1 MNRFCPICSCSEKT
15 FLYKQNFHNK
25 VISLMDNYDVVVCDS
40 CGFVY
45 ADNIPSQSEFDSY
58 YAAMSR
64 YEFSHNDGIFSK
76 SYIDHARGIIDF
88 LIPHIS
94 NKKARIL
101 DIGCSTGCLL
111 SLFKE
116 RGYSNLIGVDP
127 SPSCAET
134 VIKRYGIE
142 TVASTISTF
151 EPNESF
157 DVIILSAVVEHLV
170 DLDSSIQKVISMLNP
185 NGLLFIEIPDAE
197 RFDTYIFTPFQQFS
211 IEHINYFTQHSITNL
226 LSKFSFEIIE
236 MQKSE
241 NKGNQTIDPNLLIL
255 SRKSSKS
262 DIQTIRDDICEI
274 KIRNYMSQCSKID
287 LDMKK
292 TIQEKLSNKDKVI
305 VWGVGT
311 NTLRL
316 LNSGLDLS
324 KVLYF
329 VDSNT
334 RYSGKKING
343 IEIKLPN
350 EIKENDPILIL
361 TYSYQEEVIHQ
372 IREVLKLNN
381 EIIKIY

>member
-151 EPNESF
+151 EPNENEF
-157 DVIILSAVVEHLV
+157 LITLT
-170 DLDSSIQKVISMLNP
+170 SS
-185 NGLLFIEIPDAE
+185 
-197 RFDTYIFTPFQQFS
+197 
-211 IEHINYFTQHSITNL
+211 NYLAKQVNL
-226 LSKFSFEIIE
+226 K
-236 MQKSE
+236 
-241 NKGNQTIDPNLLIL
+241 
-255 SRKSSKS
+255 
-262 DIQTIRDDICEI
+262 
-274 KIRNYMSQCSKID
+274 
-287 LDMKK
+287 
-292 TIQEKLSNKDKVI
+292 
-305 VWGVGT
+305 
-311 NTLRL
+311 
-316 LNSGLDLS
+316 
-324 KVLYF
+324 
-329 VDSNT
+329 
-334 RYSGKKING
+334 
-343 IEIKLPN
+343 
-350 EIKENDPILIL
+350 
-361 TYSYQEEVIHQ
+361 
-372 IREVLKLNN
+372 KLNALPYATHIFEAEVVGEFKPEKYPTDKFLELRKN
-381 EIIKIY
+381 SQIIFIKNDLFFQNPFVC